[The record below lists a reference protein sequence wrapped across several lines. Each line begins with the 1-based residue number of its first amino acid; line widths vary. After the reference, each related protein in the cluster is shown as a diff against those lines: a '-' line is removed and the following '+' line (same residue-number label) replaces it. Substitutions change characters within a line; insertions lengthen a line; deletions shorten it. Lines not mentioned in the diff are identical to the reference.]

1 MNDEHNYDDDYRR
14 GSQDVERAD
23 NPVRNYDG
31 EEDSDKYSRNSATP
45 GIGANASK
53 KRDKKS
59 AGVAGKILL
68 AVALG
73 LVFGV
78 VSSVVFVASNKVF
91 NKALEIVEEKIEP
104 ETKKSHEIEKIEEPD
119 NEESLNEQSKDDDS
133 KAKKEHVK
141 EPKERKESEEA
152 NKPDEDRTQDDSD
165 SVEKY
170 KYDSVADV
178 VKETMPSIVAI
189 TTKSVQE
196 VMSIYGFGT
205 RQYESEGAG
214 SGIII
219 GDNDSELLIVTNNH
233 VVEGATT
240 LSVCFIDDEVCPAE
254 IKGTSA
260 NKDLAIVAVKKSDI
274 KDSTNGKIKIA
285 EIGNSDELVIG
296 EQVVAIGNA
305 LGYGQSVTT
314 GIVSAL
320 NRSIK
325 DGGDNTEYIQT
336 DAAINPG
343 NSGGALLDMNGKL
356 VGINSAKLSSTQ
368 IEGMGYA
375 IPISVARP
383 ILDGLMNLTTR
394 PRLNDDEAGYIGIS
408 GMSVNSEVAKQYGM
422 PEGIYVSEAT
432 SGEAAEKAGI
442 QKGDI
447 IIKFDGVGVNSISEL
462 RERLN
467 YYRVG
472 EAVEVTI
479 ARTDDGE
486 YKERDITVILGSRKK
501 AEENASNNN
510 QSDNGENHE
519 EQDKNPGYEQRR
531 YEIPGFGDYSDIFDY
546 FFN

>member
-1 MNDEHNYDDDYRR
+1 MNDEHNYDEDYRR
-14 GSQDVERAD
+14 SEQDVERIE
-23 NPVRNYDG
+23 NSVRNYDS
-31 EEDSDKYSRNSATP
+31 EEESDKYTRNNATP

-53 KRDKKS
+53 KREKKS
-59 AGVAGKILL
+59 SGAASKIIF

-73 LVFGV
+73 LIFGV
-78 VSSVVFVASNKVF
+78 VSSVVFVASNKVL
-91 NKALEIVEEKIEP
+91 NKAMSVVEDRIEP
-104 ETKKSHEIEKIEEPD
+104 KVKKGKEIEKIEEPKDEGLSKGWSDD
-119 NEESLNEQSKDDDS
+119 NNNQPKEVEKRPDEPKVHEENKSEESNEDD
-133 KAKKEHVK
+133 
-141 EPKERKESEEA
+141 
-152 NKPDEDRTQDDSD
+152 T
-165 SVEKY
+165 KY
-170 KYDSVADV
+170 VYDSVAEV
-178 VKETMPSIVAI
+178 VEASMPSIVAI

-240 LSVCFIDDEVCPAE
+240 LSVCFIDDEVCSAE
-254 IKGTSA
+254 IKGTAA
-260 NKDLAIVAVKKSDI
+260 NNDLAIVAVNKEDI
-274 KDSTNGKIKIA
+274 KDSTKEKIKIA
-285 EIGNSDELVIG
+285 EIGSSDDLVIG

-325 DGGDNTEYIQT
+325 NDTDDTEYIQT

-356 VGINSAKLSSTQ
+356 VGINSAKLASTQ

-375 IPISVARP
+375 IPISLARP

-394 PRLNDDEAGYIGIS
+394 QRLNDDEAGYIGIS
-408 GMSVNSEVAKQYGM
+408 GMSVNSDVAKQYGM

-432 SGEAAEKAGI
+432 SGGAAEKAGI

-447 IIKFDGVGVNSISEL
+447 IVKFDDISVNSISEL

-467 YYRVG
+467 YYKAGETVG
-472 EAVEVTI
+472 VTI
-479 ARTDDGE
+479 ARADDGE
-486 YKERDITVILGSRKK
+486 YKERVIDVTLDSRKK
-501 AEENASNNN
+501 AEEKLDNDN
-510 QSDNGENHE
+510 QSDNGENRE
-519 EQDKNPGYEQRR
+519 GRYEKRNENPGYEERQ
-531 YEIPGFGDYSDIFDY
+531 YEIPGFGDYSDIFNY